1 MHFRSIN
8 FFSKEFFVNFLII
21 LLPFSFI
28 AGNLSINLNVIIL
41 IFITLFFF
49 RKNLFQLKFN
59 FTDKLI
65 FYFFAYLILVS
76 TLSTIYKYNFENLND
91 STTLIKSWAFLRFL
105 LLYLTLRL
113 LITFKIINL
122 RIFFVSCSAATLFIC
137 LDLIFQFIFG
147 YNFFGYVSIYPR
159 HTTGMFG
166 DEAIAGSFLQRF
178 SLFCLFLIPLLIN
191 EKIKSRILI
200 IVLFSLIFFSIGI
213 AGNRM
218 PLILFLLT
226 IFLTFFL
233 IKDLR
238 KYLLLLIILVSLVF
252 TILYNLN
259 SNLKTHYGAFV
270 VRAYTIVTSV
280 MQNKV
285 DIENPGRLFH
295 GHFKEF
301 YAGYETWKKNKI
313 FGEGVK
319 SFKLNCPKTKVI
331 NCAPHPHNYYLEIM
345 ADLGL
350 VGLAFILLIYIN
362 VLLLSFLNIK
372 KYSNEKGYSLVLCV
386 FLILFFAELFP
397 IKTTGSFFTTGNA
410 TYLFFILA
418 VLVSLLD
425 KEKYKF

>member
-8 FFSKEFFVNFLII
+8 LFSKEFFINSLIG

-41 IFITLFFF
+41 VLCTLFFF
-49 RKNLFQLKFN
+49 RKQFFEFKFN

-65 FYFFAYLILVS
+65 LYFFTYLILVG
-76 TLSTIYKYNFENLND
+76 TISTIYGYNFENLND
-91 STTLIKSWAFLRFL
+91 STTLLKSWAFLRFL
-105 LLYLTLRL
+105 LLYLVVRL
-113 LITFKIINL
+113 LISFEIFSL
-122 RIFFVSCSAATLFIC
+122 RIFFLSSSLATLFIC
-137 LDLIFQFIFG
+137 SDLIFQFIFG
-147 YNFFGYVSIYPR
+147 YNFFGYVSNYPR

-178 SLFCLFLIPLLIN
+178 SLFCLFIVPLIIDK
-191 EKIKSRILI
+191 KIKSRILI
-200 IVLFSLIFFSIGI
+200 VILFSLIYFSIGI

-226 IFLTFFL
+226 IMLSVFLL
-233 IKDLR
+233 KDLR
-238 KYLLLLIILVSLVF
+238 KHLLLSIILITLIFS
-252 TILYNLN
+252 ILYNLN

-270 VRAYTIVTSV
+270 VRAHTIISSIL
-280 MQNKV
+280 QNKI
-285 DIENPGRLFH
+285 DAENPGWLFH

-301 YAGYETWKKNKI
+301 YAGYETWKENKI

-319 SFKLNCPKTKVI
+319 SFKLNCPKTGIK
-331 NCAPHPHNYYLEIM
+331 NCGPHPHNYYLEIM

-350 VGLAFILLIYIN
+350 IGVAFISIIYIN

-372 KYSNEKGYSLVLCV
+372 KYNNEKGYPLVLCV

-410 TYLFFILA
+410 TYLFFIIA